1 MRYGMPYMGSKNQI
15 AKWVIENLPK
25 KENLYD
31 LFGGGGAITHCAC
44 ESGKFKYVIYNEY
57 NQLVAKAFDMAI
69 HGKFRNE
76 NRWISREEFNA
87 LKDKDPYVAI
97 CFSFGNNLTD
107 YCYSKEKEPYKKAF
121 HNAVCFNDFSDAEK
135 LNLDLSFIKG
145 NNIEEKRRSLDN
157 NLPLYHPELK
167 DFFKYQKRN
176 CDNKNLTH
184 LENKNRLERLQ
195 SLERLER
202 LQSLDYRRVRIKNN
216 SVIYCDPPYINTH
229 KYIFDFDYDAFYS
242 WCEQQKQITVISSYE
257 MPEDR
262 FICVA
267 KKEKRSLMCK
277 DDNTTKKTEKLFV
290 PKHQYQMYLDAMAV
304 LN

>member
-44 ESGKFKYVIYNEY
+44 ESGKYTQIYYNDC
-57 NQLVAKAFDMAI
+57 NQLVVKAFDMAI

-87 LKDKDPYVAI
+87 SKDKDPYVAI
-97 CFSFGNNLTD
+97 CFSFGNDLKS
-107 YCYSKEKEPYKKAF
+107 YCYSKDKEPVKKEL
-121 HNAVCFNDFSDAEK
+121 HNQRVFNQVNDSKQRLQRLESLQRLQCLQELANIDNTK
-135 LNLDLSFIKG
+135 LNLTNKDYADVVIK
-145 NNIEEKRRSLDN
+145 E
-157 NLPLYHPELK
+157 
-167 DFFKYQKRN
+167 
-176 CDNKNLTH
+176 
-184 LENKNRLERLQ
+184 
-195 SLERLER
+195 
-202 LQSLDYRRVRIKNN
+202 N

-229 KYIFDFDYDAFYS
+229 KYIFNFDYDAFYS
-242 WCEQQKQITVISSYE
+242 WCEQQEQITVISSYE
-257 MPEDR
+257 MPED
-262 FICVA
+262 FICIA
-267 KKEKRSLMCK
+267 EREKRSLMCK

-304 LN
+304 LI